1 MLVLLKV
8 VKSRFLSMNDKNQA
22 TGKLSRLA
30 KDGKALGEKV
40 GRTSLLRP
48 ELVHDH
54 VPVGLAGAQHA
65 GLPAFFT
72 LMVRTV
78 GKDLRLEAEA

>member
-1 MLVLLKV
+1 M
-8 VKSRFLSMNDKNQA
+8 
-22 TGKLSRLA
+22 
-30 KDGKALGEKV
+30 DGKALGEKV
-40 GRTSLLRP
+40 GRARLLDP

-54 VPVGLAGAQHA
+54 MPVGLAGAQHA

-78 GKDLRLEAEA
+78 GKDLSLEAEA